1 MHHANVT
8 GYEAMN
14 PKTLAAVSFI
24 EKNLHRK
31 IGVVE
36 ICQSVRLSRSR
47 LSWLFTNEM
56 GMPPGQYLRKL
67 RMQKGREF
75 LESSFLTVKEIAA
88 AVGYN
93 DCSHFMRE
101 FKKAHDSTPSRY
113 RAEYLTRLG
122 KSKAAPSRRIG

>member
-1 MHHANVT
+1 MSKLLSVLGRYDLEGPSRKSFAESLNGSNMHHANVT
-8 GYEAMN
+8 DEAMN

-56 GMPPGQYLRKL
+56 GMPPRQYLRKL

-75 LESSFLTVKEIAA
+75 
-88 AVGYN
+88 
-93 DCSHFMRE
+93 
-101 FKKAHDSTPSRY
+101 
-113 RAEYLTRLG
+113 
-122 KSKAAPSRRIG
+122 SKVRF